1 MHDFNA
7 FSLLIVIAVA
17 VAAPLLAEIPD
28 RLRVPTVV
36 LEILLGIGV
45 GPHVLNLVQP
55 GGLVGALS
63 ELGLTMLF
71 FMAGLE
77 LNLKAIQGPPVRLAV
92 AGWVATLALAAA
104 AVAVLEML
112 GIVRAPLLVGVA
124 LTTTAIG
131 TLLPILRDNDELETP
146 FGRYVLAAGAI
157 GEFGPILVVSILITG
172 RHSLGVATLLVLL
185 FFGVVALLAWAAV
198 REHPPKL
205 LALIER
211 TFEASSQ
218 LPVRSALLLLA
229 ALVMLADSFQ
239 LDFILGAFAAGMLV
253 RQMGGGTG
261 GRLLQ
266 TKMDALGFGFLI
278 PIFFVV
284 TGVEFDLPVL
294 LSNPDALLRV
304 PMFLALLLFARGLPA
319 MLYRPVL
326 GGRERLALAFYA
338 ATGLP
343 LLVAITE
350 VGLRKGVMLVENAV
364 ALVAA
369 GMISVLVF
377 PLIGGL
383 LRRHAPALRMQHAGT
398 DSPEGL

>member
-1 MHDFNA
+1 MADIHTA
-7 FSLLIVIAVA
+7 SLLVVIAVA
-17 VAAPLLAEIPD
+17 VLAPLLAEVPIG
-28 RLRVPTVV
+28 LRVPTVV
-36 LEILLGIGV
+36 LEIVLGCAV
-45 GPHVLNLVQP
+45 GPHGLNLVEP
-55 GGLVGALS
+55 SGLVGSLA

-77 LNLKAIQGPPVRLAV
+77 LDLKAIRGRPTRLAV
-92 AGWVATLALAAA
+92 AGWVATLALAAL
-104 AVAVLEML
+104 AVAML
-112 GIVRAPLLVGVA
+112 VSLHMVRAPLLVGVA

-131 TLLPILRDNDELETP
+131 TLLPILRDSGELETP
-146 FGRYVLAAGAI
+146 FGSYVLAAGAI

-172 RHSLGVATLLVLL
+172 NHTLGVATALVLL
-185 FFGVVALLAWAAV
+185 FFGVVGLLAWAGM

-205 LALIER
+205 LALVER

-229 ALVMLADSFQ
+229 ALVVLANSFQ

-253 RQMGGGTG
+253 RLVAHGGGN
-261 GRLLQ
+261 RLLQ
-266 TKMDALGFGFLI
+266 TKMDALSFGFLI

-284 TGVEFDLPVL
+284 TGVKFDLPVL
-294 LSNPDALLRV
+294 LTAPGALARV
-304 PMFLALLLFARGLPA
+304 PLFVLLLLFARGLPA
-319 MLYRPVL
+319 LLYRGVL
-326 GGRERLALAFYA
+326 VGRDQLALAFYM

-369 GMISVLVF
+369 GMISVLLF
-377 PLIGGL
+377 PLLAGL
-383 LRRHAPALRMQHAGT
+383 LRRHRPRRRAGVGS